1 VEHTT
6 LGPEDGALL
15 LDDFRPVST
24 ERRQEPRTALFKRV
38 WVFVPTREPQV
49 GHLIDCSP
57 HGVGLLL
64 RTGLREGA
72 KFDLKLRIPLLRL
85 VTYSV
90 RYCRP
95 EQGEFRIGAL
105 LCGIG
110 GREGHPDLECVFRA
124 LMETAAPTR
133 DTELSR

>member
-1 VEHTT
+1 MEPTT

-15 LDDFRPVST
+15 LEDFRPVGI

-38 WVFVPTREPQV
+38 WVFVPTHEPQV

-64 RTGLREGA
+64 RTCLREGD

-105 LCGIG
+105 VSGIG
-110 GREGHPDLECVFRA
+110 GTQGHPDLECVFRA
-124 LMETAAPTR
+124 LMETAAPTGH
-133 DTELSR
+133 TELTG